1 MEGVSIVPIV
11 ATASISTA
19 VGLIAAALWGVLRK
33 KAVAHVKISS
43 PEQRQITRLESRVQL
58 HDFLIQAGADRSALQ
73 ARATIML
80 ADAVK
85 SNDQEKADKAL
96 DLISAGERQYAASLS
111 ARIMRGE
118 VEDAESAE
126 EAS

>member
-43 PEQRQITRLESRVQL
+43 PEQRELKRLGGAVRRHS
-58 HDFLIQAGADRSALQ
+58 FLIEAGAERQALHVRAIIDLIDGMISGDKEKAASALAIIRASETQYLAALQ
-73 ARATIML
+73 ARIVHDEPV
-80 ADAVK
+80 ADT
-85 SNDQEKADKAL
+85 D
-96 DLISAGERQYAASLS
+96 
-111 ARIMRGE
+111 
-118 VEDAESAE
+118 E